1 MIPTCQEY
9 GDNDDN
15 DDDEG
20 DDDDD
25 GKHKDKDDLPH
36 PGHRDD
42 DDTNYDAKTTTAM
55 NVRKM
60 LMKSTCQT
68 MVREEAA
75 TAYTKY
81 LHRKIKSDDN
91 VMAGNFKHKVPAHQK
106 NYHHSSLVTSH
117 GRVDHDKNY
126 HHASL
131 MTCHGIA
138 QVDSDVGTLQGHR
151 GGRGGA

>member
-1 MIPTCQEY
+1 MIPTCHEY
-9 GDNDDN
+9 GDN
-15 DDDEG
+15 

-81 LHRKIKSDDN
+81 LHKKIKSDDN

-117 GRVDHDKNY
+117 GRVDHDKKLL
-126 HHASL
+126 S
-131 MTCHGIA
+131 CK
-138 QVDSDVGTLQGHR
+138 SDDMSWYCTS
-151 GGRGGA
+151 